1 MPPRKPQTPFSLLD
15 GLEPSNNEVMGHRS
29 DDPSQGRSVS
39 EGRMRGRGSEHAAAR
54 CGSIEP
60 SIDGGSRL
68 CRPRMDAQATI
79 WGHAI
84 TDALRDGEAS
94 ARQAAKRDTK
104 PWTLHADQQT
114 KNILGDDEQRKV
126 SQTTAAKYR
135 REHERLR
142 AEGITALDKAR
153 TRQHYDLL
161 RTASHYCMEADV
173 RALRRS
179 AERARRAGHLDQ
191 AQRLTL
197 EAWKMAVEMDVQF
210 RQPERKTW
218 KDKAK
223 AMRKAENPIV
233 SKSKRDTIAPAPSL
247 AVAALLTVGHHGV
260 KVAERHAERVA
271 VLALFGV
278 RPAELKRGIELSV
291 ATDPK
296 TGGQFLAARV
306 KGVKVNADRGQA
318 WRTLVVPVDN
328 TAAGGLA
335 AVVRERGGPVV
346 VSMTDA
352 DHRSLNRALKPSGLS
367 IYSFRHAVGSELK
380 RQAIGNPKTAAS
392 AATFMG
398 HASTRSLM
406 SYGRAAHARGGRR
419 FGARAER
426 AVRSVPV
433 TYMQKAANRQ
443 VAGTT
448 TAKAAVAPVPNLG
461 ALARR
466 IPAPTGLT
474 PPRGPKPPWK
484 R

>member
-1 MPPRKPQTPFSLLD
+1 
-15 GLEPSNNEVMGHRS
+15 
-29 DDPSQGRSVS
+29 
-39 EGRMRGRGSEHAAAR
+39 
-54 CGSIEP
+54 
-60 SIDGGSRL
+60 
-68 CRPRMDAQATI
+68 MDAQATI

-94 ARQAAKRDTK
+94 ARRAAKRDTK

-135 REHERLR
+135 REYERLR

-161 RTASHYCMEADV
+161 RTASHYCMETDV
-173 RALRRS
+173 RALRAS
-179 AERARRAGHLDQ
+179 SERARRAGHLDQ

-197 EAWKMAVEMDVQF
+197 EAWKLAVEMDVQF
-210 RQPERKTW
+210 RQPDRKTW
-218 KDKAK
+218 KDKAE
-223 AMRKAENPIV
+223 AMRKAGNPIV
-233 SKSKRDTIAPAPSL
+233 SKSKRNTIAPAPSL
-247 AVAALLTVGHHGV
+247 AVAALLTAGHHGV

-291 ATDPK
+291 TTDPK

-352 DHRSLNRALKPSGLS
+352 DHRSLNRGLKACGLS
-367 IYSFRHAVGSELK
+367 CYSFRHAVANELK
-380 RQAIGNPKTAAS
+380 REVMRDRA
-392 AATFMG
+392 AATKAAQFMG
-398 HASTRSLM
+398 HATEKSLM
-406 SYGRAAHARGGRR
+406 SYGRARHARGGRR

-426 AVRSVPV
+426 AVKSAPI
-433 TYMQKAANRQ
+433 TYDEKAAARQ
-443 VAGTT
+443 SRA
-448 TAKAAVAPVPNLG
+448 TARAAVA
-461 ALARR
+461 R
-466 IPAPTGLT
+466 IPRPGELSLPIPRPVLT
-474 PPRGPKPPWK
+474 IPSGPKLPW
-484 R
+484 RR

>member
-1 MPPRKPQTPFSLLD
+1 
-15 GLEPSNNEVMGHRS
+15 
-29 DDPSQGRSVS
+29 
-39 EGRMRGRGSEHAAAR
+39 
-54 CGSIEP
+54 
-60 SIDGGSRL
+60 
-68 CRPRMDAQATI
+68 MDAQATI

-135 REHERLR
+135 REYERLR

-223 AMRKAENPIV
+223 AMRKAGNPIV

-380 RQAIGNPKTAAS
+380 RQAIGKPETAAG

-443 VAGTT
+443 VAGAT

-461 ALARR
+461 ALTRR

-474 PPRGPKPPWK
+474 PPRGPKLPWK